1 MGGAE
6 GERTM
11 TDIPYGLGPRQLD
24 ALREV
29 ANIGAGHAATAL
41 SQLTGHTIMINVPA
55 LGVHPRTAIRTLLER
70 PEGEVAA
77 VDVRMLGELTGQTLL
92 IFEHAAAKQLAA
104 LLTMRPSSDGA
115 LSELERSAVQEVGN
129 ILASA
134 YLNALSQIVGGV
146 LLPTPPRV
154 DTGPGGDVVHEA
166 ATRGPGSDPVLT
178 INTRFSME
186 GGGEVKGTFLV
197 LPDHDSL
204 VRILEALRV

>member
-1 MGGAE
+1 ME
-6 GERTM
+6 SN
-11 TDIPYGLGPRQLD
+11 PFGLGPRQLD

-41 SQLTGHTIMINVPA
+41 SQLTGNTIMINVPA
-55 LGVHPRTAIRTLLER
+55 LGVHPRTEVATLIER
-70 PEGEVAA
+70 PDGEVAA

-92 IFEHAAAKQLAA
+92 VFDHTAAKQLAA
-104 LLTMRPSSDGA
+104 LLTMRPANDGP

-154 DTGPGGDVVHEA
+154 DTGRGGDVVQEA

-178 INTRFSME
+178 INTRFTME
-186 GGGEVKGTFLV
+186 GGSEVRGTFLV

-204 VRILEALRV
+204 ARILEALRV

>member
-1 MGGAE
+1 M
-6 GERTM
+6 M
-11 TDIPYGLGPRQLD
+11 QPNPFGLGPRQLD

-55 LGVHPRTAIRTLLER
+55 LGVHPRTEIRTLLEK
-70 PEGEVAA
+70 PDGEVAA

-92 IFEHAAAKQLAA
+92 VFEHQAAKELAA
-104 LLTMRPSSDGA
+104 LLTMRQPGEGP

-154 DTGPGGDVVHEA
+154 DTGPGGDVVHLA

-178 INTRFSME
+178 INTRFTME
-186 GGGEVKGTFLV
+186 GGSEVRGTFLV

-204 VRILEALRV
+204 ARILEALRV

>member
-1 MGGAE
+1 M
-6 GERTM
+6 M
-11 TDIPYGLGPRQLD
+11 QSNPFGLGPRQLD

-55 LGVHPRTAIRTLLER
+55 LGVHPRTEIATLLEK
-70 PEGEVAA
+70 PDGEVAA

-92 IFEHAAAKQLAA
+92 VFEHDAAKELAA
-104 LLTMRPSSDGA
+104 LLTMRPTGEGP

-154 DTGPGGDVVHEA
+154 DTGPGAEVVHQA

-178 INTRFSME
+178 INTRFTME
-186 GGGEVKGTFLV
+186 GGGEVRGTFLV

-204 VRILEALRV
+204 ARILEALRV